1 MKFLLYGLGALVVY
15 EALRDS
21 VAKSVRRNVPVVFE
35 AELRSRSEYAGL
47 LGPLLGTPAVALA
60 IGAVA
65 EQTVLDQLPTVVGRK
80 RYTPIRE
87 RV

>member
-1 MKFLLYGLGALVVY
+1 MKLVLYGLAGLVLY
-15 EALRDS
+15 EVLREN
-21 VAKSVRRNVPVVFE
+21 VAKSVRRNVPIVFE
-35 AELRSRSEYAGL
+35 AELRGRSEYAGL

-80 RYTPIRE
+80 RYTPLAT